1 MVRTYQ
7 EVFDELYVLDVQHSG
22 NKILIALPRK
32 LQVTREEL
40 ARRAG
45 AISKQKQFRFDMA
58 ELVTYGYQYVD
69 KKDPGVQVLRDK
81 K

>member
-1 MVRTYQ
+1 
-7 EVFDELYVLDVQHSG
+7 VQNSG

-32 LQVTREEL
+32 LRITREEL

-58 ELVTYGYQYVD
+58 ELVTYGYNYID
-69 KKDPGVQVLRDK
+69 KKDPKAQVLRDK

>member
-1 MVRTYQ
+1 MYI
-7 EVFDELYVLDVQHSG
+7 LDVQGSA

-32 LQVTREEL
+32 LRVSREEL

-58 ELVTYGYQYVD
+58 ELVAYGYQYAGEKDARAQVLID
-69 KKDPGVQVLRDK
+69 KK
-81 K
+81 